1 MNKKNILLILIYYI
15 IFSVSYFLLNLTS
28 LRQEQIIN
36 ISLLL
41 CLLSIIVYYSIIKKH
56 IKKEEIEVINKS
68 DKIKK
73 LNEINKKYSFKKITN
88 CKRKII
94 EREFSRKSL
103 YNVKS
108 IDVIRYNIENNI
120 DFIRTDIENAIY
132 NIKMLDDYN
141 KEVNKL
147 TLIKSNNTSKKFNK
161 IENCIFN
168 KLIYKKEDFL
178 INVKLIVYYRSNSGK
193 INENI
198 KTLITFLELVNIYN
212 AWQQGNKYC
221 ETQKRERR
229 IMNDDIRY
237 NVLKR
242 DNFQCQLCGAT
253 AKDGAKLHVDHIIPV
268 SKGGKTIMSNLQT
281 LCDRCNIGKSNE
293 WKKYVKKDYFI
304 KIPCNFYKNSLLY

>member
-1 MNKKNILLILIYYI
+1 
-15 IFSVSYFLLNLTS
+15 
-28 LRQEQIIN
+28 
-36 ISLLL
+36 
-41 CLLSIIVYYSIIKKH
+41 
-56 IKKEEIEVINKS
+56 
-68 DKIKK
+68 
-73 LNEINKKYSFKKITN
+73 
-88 CKRKII
+88 
-94 EREFSRKSL
+94 
-103 YNVKS
+103 
-108 IDVIRYNIENNI
+108 
-120 DFIRTDIENAIY
+120 
-132 NIKMLDDYN
+132 MLDDYN

-161 IENCIFN
+161 IENRIFN

-193 INENI
+193 INENK

-212 AWQQGNKYC
+212 VWQQGNKYC

-281 LCDRCNIGKSNE
+281 LCDRCNIGKSNK
-293 WKKYVKKDYFI
+293 WKNICKKRL
-304 KIPCNFYKNSLLY
+304 FYKNTLQFL

>member
-1 MNKKNILLILIYYI
+1 MNNKNILLILIYYI

-56 IKKEEIEVINKS
+56 IKKEETEVINKS

-108 IDVIRYNIENNI
+108 IDIIRYNIENNI

-161 IENCIFN
+161 IENRIFN

-281 LCDRCNIGKSNE
+281 LCDRCNIGKSNK
-293 WKKYVKKDYFI
+293 WKNICKKRL
-304 KIPCNFYKNSLLY
+304 FYKNTLQFL

>member
-41 CLLSIIVYYSIIKKH
+41 CLLSIIVYYSIIKKY
-56 IKKEEIEVINKS
+56 IKKEETEVINKS

-161 IENCIFN
+161 IENRIFN

-281 LCDRCNIGKSNE
+281 LCDRCNIGKSN
-293 WKKYVKKDYFI
+293 K
-304 KIPCNFYKNSLLY
+304 

>member
-161 IENCIFN
+161 IENRIFN

-193 INENI
+193 VNENI

-281 LCDRCNIGKSNE
+281 LCDRCNIGKSN
-293 WKKYVKKDYFI
+293 K
-304 KIPCNFYKNSLLY
+304 

>member
-1 MNKKNILLILIYYI
+1 MILIYYI

-281 LCDRCNIGKSNE
+281 LCDRCNIGKSN
-293 WKKYVKKDYFI
+293 K
-304 KIPCNFYKNSLLY
+304 

>member
-147 TLIKSNNTSKKFNK
+147 TLIESNNTSKKFNK
-161 IENCIFN
+161 IENRIFN

-281 LCDRCNIGKSNE
+281 LCDRCNIGKSN
-293 WKKYVKKDYFI
+293 K
-304 KIPCNFYKNSLLY
+304 

>member
-161 IENCIFN
+161 IENRIFN

-178 INVKLIVYYRSNSGK
+178 INVKLIVYLS
-193 INENI
+193 
-198 KTLITFLELVNIYN
+198 
-212 AWQQGNKYC
+212 Q
-221 ETQKRERR
+221 
-229 IMNDDIRY
+229 
-237 NVLKR
+237 
-242 DNFQCQLCGAT
+242 
-253 AKDGAKLHVDHIIPV
+253 
-268 SKGGKTIMSNLQT
+268 
-281 LCDRCNIGKSNE
+281 
-293 WKKYVKKDYFI
+293 
-304 KIPCNFYKNSLLY
+304 

>member
-161 IENCIFN
+161 IEKRIFN

-281 LCDRCNIGKSNE
+281 LCDRCNIGKSN
-293 WKKYVKKDYFI
+293 K
-304 KIPCNFYKNSLLY
+304 

>member
-73 LNEINKKYSFKKITN
+73 LNEIKKKYSFKKITN

-161 IENCIFN
+161 IENRIFN

-281 LCDRCNIGKSNE
+281 LCDRCNIGKSN
-293 WKKYVKKDYFI
+293 K
-304 KIPCNFYKNSLLY
+304 

>member
-1 MNKKNILLILIYYI
+1 MNKKNILLILTCYI
-15 IFSVSYFLLNLTS
+15 IFSVSCFLLNLTS

-41 CLLSIIVYYSIIKKH
+41 CLLSIIVYYSIIKKY
-56 IKKEEIEVINKS
+56 IKKEETEVINKS

-108 IDVIRYNIENNI
+108 IDIIRYNIENNI

-161 IENCIFN
+161 IENRIFN

-281 LCDRCNIGKSNE
+281 LCDRCNIGKSN
-293 WKKYVKKDYFI
+293 K
-304 KIPCNFYKNSLLY
+304 

>member
-161 IENCIFN
+161 IENRIFN

-212 AWQQGNKYC
+212 VWQQGNKYC

-281 LCDRCNIGKSNE
+281 LCDRCNIGKSN
-293 WKKYVKKDYFI
+293 K
-304 KIPCNFYKNSLLY
+304 

>member
-1 MNKKNILLILIYYI
+1 MNKKNILLILTCYI
-15 IFSVSYFLLNLTS
+15 IFSVSCFLLNLTS

-108 IDVIRYNIENNI
+108 IDIIRYNIENNI

-161 IENCIFN
+161 IENRIFN

-178 INVKLIVYYRSNSGK
+178 INVKLIVSYRSNSGK

-281 LCDRCNIGKSNE
+281 LCDRCNIGKSN
-293 WKKYVKKDYFI
+293 K
-304 KIPCNFYKNSLLY
+304 

>member
-1 MNKKNILLILIYYI
+1 MNKKNILLILTYYI
-15 IFSVSYFLLNLTS
+15 IFSVSCFLLNLTS

-41 CLLSIIVYYSIIKKH
+41 CLLSIIVYYSIIKKY
-56 IKKEEIEVINKS
+56 IKKEETEVINKS

-108 IDVIRYNIENNI
+108 IDIIRYNIENNI

-281 LCDRCNIGKSNE
+281 LCDRCNIGKSNK
-293 WKKYVKKDYFI
+293 WKKYVKKRL
-304 KIPCNFYKNSLLY
+304 FYKNTLQFL

>member
-1 MNKKNILLILIYYI
+1 MNKKNILLILTYYI
-15 IFSVSYFLLNLTS
+15 IFSVSCFLLNLTS

-41 CLLSIIVYYSIIKKH
+41 CLLSIIVYYSIIKKY
-56 IKKEEIEVINKS
+56 IKKEETEVINKS

-161 IENCIFN
+161 IENRIFN

-212 AWQQGNKYC
+212 AWQQGNEYC

-281 LCDRCNIGKSNE
+281 LCDRCNIGKSN
-293 WKKYVKKDYFI
+293 K
-304 KIPCNFYKNSLLY
+304 

>member
-293 WKKYVKKDYFI
+293 
-304 KIPCNFYKNSLLY
+304 

>member
-1 MNKKNILLILIYYI
+1 MNKKNILLILTCYI
-15 IFSVSYFLLNLTS
+15 IFSASCFLLNLTS

-41 CLLSIIVYYSIIKKH
+41 CLLPIMVYYSIIKKH
-56 IKKEEIEVINKS
+56 IKKEETEVINKS

-88 CKRKII
+88 CKRKIK

-108 IDVIRYNIENNI
+108 IDIIRYNIENNI

-161 IENCIFN
+161 IENRIFN

-193 INENI
+193 INENK

-212 AWQQGNKYC
+212 VWQQGNKYC

-281 LCDRCNIGKSNE
+281 LCDRCNIGKSN
-293 WKKYVKKDYFI
+293 K
-304 KIPCNFYKNSLLY
+304 

>member
-1 MNKKNILLILIYYI
+1 MNKKNILLILTCYI
-15 IFSVSYFLLNLTS
+15 IFSVSCFLLNLTS

-41 CLLSIIVYYSIIKKH
+41 CLLPIMVYYSIIKKH
-56 IKKEEIEVINKS
+56 IKKVETEVINKS

-88 CKRKII
+88 CKRKIK

-108 IDVIRYNIENNI
+108 IDIIRYNIENNI

-161 IENCIFN
+161 IENRIFN
-168 KLIYKKEDFL
+168 KLIYKKEYFL

-193 INENI
+193 INENK

-212 AWQQGNKYC
+212 VWQQGNKYC

-281 LCDRCNIGKSNE
+281 LCDRCNIGKSN
-293 WKKYVKKDYFI
+293 K
-304 KIPCNFYKNSLLY
+304 

>member
-1 MNKKNILLILIYYI
+1 MNKKNILLILTYYI
-15 IFSVSYFLLNLTS
+15 IFSVSCFLLNLTS

-41 CLLSIIVYYSIIKKH
+41 CLLSIIVYYSIIKKY
-56 IKKEEIEVINKS
+56 IKKEETEVINKS

-108 IDVIRYNIENNI
+108 IDIIRYNIENNI

-281 LCDRCNIGKSNE
+281 LCDRCNIGKSN
-293 WKKYVKKDYFI
+293 K
-304 KIPCNFYKNSLLY
+304 

>member
-1 MNKKNILLILIYYI
+1 MNKKNILLILTCYI
-15 IFSVSYFLLNLTS
+15 IFSVSCFLLNLTS

-41 CLLSIIVYYSIIKKH
+41 CLLSIIVYYSIIKKY
-56 IKKEEIEVINKS
+56 IKKEETEVINKS

-108 IDVIRYNIENNI
+108 IDIIRYNIENNK

-147 TLIKSNNTSKKFNK
+147 TYKDFNH
-161 IENCIFN
+161 IF
-168 KLIYKKEDFL
+168 
-178 INVKLIVYYRSNSGK
+178 R
-193 INENI
+193 
-198 KTLITFLELVNIYN
+198 T
-212 AWQQGNKYC
+212 
-221 ETQKRERR
+221 
-229 IMNDDIRY
+229 
-237 NVLKR
+237 
-242 DNFQCQLCGAT
+242 CQY
-253 AKDGAKLHVDHIIPV
+253 I
-268 SKGGKTIMSNLQT
+268 
-281 LCDRCNIGKSNE
+281 
-293 WKKYVKKDYFI
+293 
-304 KIPCNFYKNSLLY
+304 

>member
-56 IKKEEIEVINKS
+56 IKKEEIEVIKKS

-281 LCDRCNIGKSNE
+281 LCDRCNIGKSN
-293 WKKYVKKDYFI
+293 K
-304 KIPCNFYKNSLLY
+304 

>member
-281 LCDRCNIGKSNE
+281 LCDRCNIGKSN
-293 WKKYVKKDYFI
+293 K
-304 KIPCNFYKNSLLY
+304 

>member
-161 IENCIFN
+161 IENRIFN

-281 LCDRCNIGKSNE
+281 LCDRCNIGKSN
-293 WKKYVKKDYFI
+293 K
-304 KIPCNFYKNSLLY
+304 

>member
-1 MNKKNILLILIYYI
+1 MNKKNILLILICYI
-15 IFSVSYFLLNLTS
+15 IFSVSCFLLNLTS

-41 CLLSIIVYYSIIKKH
+41 CLLPIMVYYSIIKKH
-56 IKKEEIEVINKS
+56 IKKVETEVINKS

-88 CKRKII
+88 CKRKIK

-108 IDVIRYNIENNI
+108 IDIIRYNIENNI

-161 IENCIFN
+161 IENRIFN

-193 INENI
+193 INENK

-212 AWQQGNKYC
+212 VWQQGNKYC

-281 LCDRCNIGKSNE
+281 LCDRCNIGKSN
-293 WKKYVKKDYFI
+293 K
-304 KIPCNFYKNSLLY
+304 

>member
-41 CLLSIIVYYSIIKKH
+41 CLLSIIVYYSIIKKY
-56 IKKEEIEVINKS
+56 IKKEETEVINKS

-281 LCDRCNIGKSNE
+281 LCDRCNIGKSN
-293 WKKYVKKDYFI
+293 K
-304 KIPCNFYKNSLLY
+304 

>member
-161 IENCIFN
+161 MENRIFN

-193 INENI
+193 INENK

-281 LCDRCNIGKSNE
+281 LCDRCNIGKSN
-293 WKKYVKKDYFI
+293 K
-304 KIPCNFYKNSLLY
+304 

>member
-41 CLLSIIVYYSIIKKH
+41 CLLSIIVYYSIIKKY
-56 IKKEEIEVINKS
+56 IKKEETEVINKS

-108 IDVIRYNIENNI
+108 IDIIRYNIENNI

-161 IENCIFN
+161 IENRIFN

-193 INENI
+193 VNENI

-281 LCDRCNIGKSNE
+281 LCDRCNIGKSN
-293 WKKYVKKDYFI
+293 K
-304 KIPCNFYKNSLLY
+304 

>member
-1 MNKKNILLILIYYI
+1 MNKKNILLILTCYI
-15 IFSVSYFLLNLTS
+15 SFYISCFLLNLTS
-28 LRQEQIIN
+28 LKQEQIAN

-41 CLLSIIVYYSIIKKH
+41 CLLPLIVYYSIIKKH
-56 IKKEEIEVINKS
+56 IKKEETEVINKS

-108 IDVIRYNIENNI
+108 IDIIRYNIENNI

-161 IENCIFN
+161 IENRIFN

-281 LCDRCNIGKSNE
+281 LCDRCNIGKSN
-293 WKKYVKKDYFI
+293 K
-304 KIPCNFYKNSLLY
+304 

>member
-229 IMNDDIRY
+229 IMNDDLRY

-281 LCDRCNIGKSNE
+281 LCDRCNIGKSN
-293 WKKYVKKDYFI
+293 K
-304 KIPCNFYKNSLLY
+304 

>member
-147 TLIKSNNTSKKFNK
+147 TLIESNNTSKKFNK
-161 IENCIFN
+161 IENRIFN

-221 ETQKRERR
+221 EAQKRERR

-281 LCDRCNIGKSNE
+281 LCDRCNIGKSN
-293 WKKYVKKDYFI
+293 K
-304 KIPCNFYKNSLLY
+304 

>member
-1 MNKKNILLILIYYI
+1 MNKKNILLILTYYI
-15 IFSVSYFLLNLTS
+15 IFSVSCFLLNLTS

-41 CLLSIIVYYSIIKKH
+41 CLLSIIVYYSIIKKY
-56 IKKEEIEVINKS
+56 IKKEETEVINKS

-73 LNEINKKYSFKKITN
+73 LNEINKKYSFKKIMN

-108 IDVIRYNIENNI
+108 IDIIRYNIENNI

-161 IENCIFN
+161 IENRIFN

-281 LCDRCNIGKSNE
+281 LCDRCNIGKSN
-293 WKKYVKKDYFI
+293 K
-304 KIPCNFYKNSLLY
+304 

>member
-108 IDVIRYNIENNI
+108 IDVIRYNIEKNI

-161 IENCIFN
+161 IENRIFN

-281 LCDRCNIGKSNE
+281 LCDRCNIGKSN
-293 WKKYVKKDYFI
+293 K
-304 KIPCNFYKNSLLY
+304 

>member
-1 MNKKNILLILIYYI
+1 MNKKNILLILTCYI
-15 IFSVSYFLLNLTS
+15 IFSVSCFLLNLTS

-41 CLLSIIVYYSIIKKH
+41 CLLSIIVYYSIIKKY
-56 IKKEEIEVINKS
+56 IKKEETEVINKS

-73 LNEINKKYSFKKITN
+73 LNEINKKYSFKKIMN

-108 IDVIRYNIENNI
+108 IDIIRYNIENNI

-161 IENCIFN
+161 IENRIFN

-281 LCDRCNIGKSNE
+281 LCDRCNIGKSN
-293 WKKYVKKDYFI
+293 K
-304 KIPCNFYKNSLLY
+304 

>member
-1 MNKKNILLILIYYI
+1 MNKKNILLILTCYI
-15 IFSVSYFLLNLTS
+15 SFYISYFLLNLTS
-28 LRQEQIIN
+28 LKQEQITN

-41 CLLSIIVYYSIIKKH
+41 CLLPIIVYYSIIKKH

-73 LNEINKKYSFKKITN
+73 LNEINKKYNFKKITN

-108 IDVIRYNIENNI
+108 IDIIRYNIENNI

-161 IENCIFN
+161 IENRIFN

-281 LCDRCNIGKSNE
+281 LCDRCNIGKSN
-293 WKKYVKKDYFI
+293 K
-304 KIPCNFYKNSLLY
+304 